1 MQYFLLLLGFALL
14 IKGADYFVEGSS
26 KIASLLRVPPLLV
39 GLTIVAFG
47 TSSPEIA
54 VSVMAAVKGNA
65 DVALGNAVGS
75 NIFMITLVIG
85 VTAIIFPV
93 KVEKAT
99 VRKEIPFTLLAS
111 IVLFVMMG
119 DQWLQNAN
127 ANENLITR
135 SDGIILLCV
144 FSVFIYYIVEVA
156 LSSRDEASQESEDK
170 QGGSWGENI
179 LFTVGGLT
187 AIIIGGNMVVSSS
200 TVIAL
205 AWGMSET
212 LVGLTIVA
220 IGTSLPE
227 LITSITAAIKKE
239 MDIAVGSIVGS
250 CIFNILLVLGIASV
264 ITPLTI
270 SSSLF
275 VVVLIMIVATFM
287 LLIVSVTKRRINRI
301 EGWIISLVYVGYM
314 VYIILRT

>member
-127 ANENLITR
+127 ENLITR

-156 LSSRDEASQESEDK
+156 LSSRDEASQESEDT
-170 QGGSWGENI
+170 QGVSWGKNI